1 MAKTIAIVGA
11 GRVGQTLAR
20 ALHGRRYR
28 IGAVVTRRLHT
39 ARAAVRFIGAGK
51 PRRRAGAEVAQA
63 DIVLIAT
70 PDRDVAHAAHELG
83 QQGSDW
89 RGRVVLHTSG
99 ALGSGELACL
109 REKGAAVG
117 SLHPLYPFSRPLR
130 RFPRGVVFGIEGDR
144 RAAKQAATLVRALGG
159 EPVKIRAAE
168 KPLYHAAAALV
179 AGHLMTLVDL
189 GTRMLVRAGVPQGR
203 ARHALLP
210 LVLATLASYARW
222 GERAWTGPLE
232 RGDAETVWHH
242 LVALKSLPRP
252 FREVYLTLARAALT
266 LYRPK
271 RSRAA
276 KELQRLLKM

>member
-1 MAKTIAIVGA
+1 MAKTIALVGA

-20 ALHGRRYR
+20 GLRRRYR
-28 IGAVVTRRLHT
+28 IGAVVTRRLGT

-51 PRRRAGAEVAQA
+51 PCASVDAEAARA

-70 PDRDVAHAAHELG
+70 PDRRVADAARELG
-83 QQGSDW
+83 QLGSNW

-99 ALGSGELACL
+99 TLSSHELVCL
-109 REKGAAVG
+109 REKGAAAG
-117 SLHPLYPFSRPLR
+117 SLHPLYPFPRPLK

-144 RAAKQAATLVRALGG
+144 RAVKQAAALVRALGG
-159 EPVKIRAAE
+159 ESVRIRAAE

-189 GTRMLVRAGVPQGR
+189 GTRMLVRAGVGKKR
-203 ARHALLP
+203 ARDALLP

-242 LVALKSLPRP
+242 LVALKRLPRQY
-252 FREVYLTLARAALT
+252 REVYLALARAALT
-266 LYRPK
+266 VYRRERTP
-271 RSRAA
+271 AT
-276 KELQRLLKM
+276 KELWRLLEM